1 MSSQQIGGQTRAFFG
16 ALLSSGNVPNWVHLH
31 LAAQECALALL
42 KQDCGRVAR
51 VLWAM
56 L

>member
-1 MSSQQIGGQTRAFFG
+1 MNSQQIGGQMRGFFG
-16 ALLSSGNVPNWVHLH
+16 AILSLGKVPNWVHLH
-31 LAAQECALALL
+31 LTAQERAVALL

-51 VLWAM
+51 MM